1 MLRATGHARMVNSSR
16 ADHLSVCVGPE
27 TNVRRSRAA
36 QPGNYRAAR

>member
-27 TNVRRSRAA
+27 TNVSRIKEE
-36 QPGNYRAAR
+36 PGRAAR